1 MIRIRRDA
9 LVADR
14 LWFDAALIASHLKN
28 DGYDVTVC
36 HDGQEAYER
45 LLDPTPPS
53 VAVVGTDLPRVSGS
67 EIARRTRAQGL
78 DLAIVLVH
86 PAPGNNGLQPAP
98 SSAISKPL
106 RGAKLL
112 AMVEEVRSAHRR
124 EPAKA
129 TRIRLGARLIDF
141 RTRAATGAD
150 AAPIQL
156 SAQESGLLQY
166 LAHRHGRAVPL
177 KEIKA
182 NLEIP
187 ESITRLLFELRWKL
201 GNSGLSPHL
210 RPVGRTACRL
220 VDFEVLA

>member
-1 MIRIRRDA
+1 MIGIQCDA

-14 LWFDAALIASHLKN
+14 QWFDAALTASHLKN

-36 HDGQEAYER
+36 YDGQEAYER

-53 VAVVGTDLPRVSGS
+53 VAVVGTDLPRLSGS
-67 EIARRTRAQGL
+67 QIARRTRAQGL
-78 DLAIVLVH
+78 DLAILLVH

-98 SSAISKPL
+98 SGAISKPL
-106 RGAKLL
+106 RSEKLL
-112 AMVEEVRSAHRR
+112 AMVEEVRRAHRH
-124 EPAKA
+124 EPTKA
-129 TRIRLGARLIDF
+129 RRIRLGARLIDF
-141 RTRAATGAD
+141 RTRTATGGD
-150 AAPIQL
+150 VAPIRL

-166 LAHRHGRAVPL
+166 LAHRHGRTVPL
-177 KEIKA
+177 EEIKA

-187 ESITRLLFELRWKL
+187 ESITRFLFELRWKL